1 MLDPDLKLEVWGT
14 AGDPEHFNIDGL
26 RRNVS
31 DGRNARLFP
40 VKSR

>member
-1 MLDPDLKLEVWGT
+1 MLDPDLKLKVWDT
-14 AGDPEHFNIDGL
+14 AEGPEHFNIDGL
-26 RRNVS
+26 KSNVS